1 MSNVPLLGDQRSGNG
16 HKRRQSSKVLLNV
29 VTSLGTVVPYSTAY
43 DGIALMLNSNDSQER
58 DELTRNWRDHKL
70 EELNFVG
77 TVGALLAS
85 CLSSTSAWP
94 DVLTDGRDKPW
105 FVRSLW
111 FSGLVFALF
120 AVLIAGIQSMRL
132 HRLSA
137 HRDGLKK
144 IRVGLGR
151 RRSAGGDMIPHR
163 IQVLAWEA
171 SQFFLV
177 LSVILMVTGV
187 AVLVWVSTQYGSTDG
202 SGWHE
207 NFKMAITFTS
217 VLGFACIV
225 LLTSQTALMGTDQ
238 VNDEE

>member
-1 MSNVPLLGDQRSGNG
+1 M
-16 HKRRQSSKVLLNV
+16 
-29 VTSLGTVVPYSTAY
+29 
-43 DGIALMLNSNDSQER
+43 
-58 DELTRNWRDHKL
+58 
-70 EELNFVG
+70 
-77 TVGALLAS
+77 
-85 CLSSTSAWP
+85 
-94 DVLTDGRDKPW
+94 LTDGRDKPW

-187 AVLVWVSTQYGSTDG
+187 AVLVWVSTQYGSVDG
-202 SGWHE
+202 KGWHE
-207 NFKMAITFTS
+207 NFKVRFQP
-217 VLGFACIV
+217 LGIAFFE
-225 LLTSQTALMGTDQ
+225 S
-238 VNDEE
+238 E